1 MNRFRERGAVMHGIP
16 LLFENNSDDKIRYK
30 SYLKQKVCVYKDFP
44 HVINTTSLLNL
55 IKFIN
60 FLEVTD
66 PYRLPIKIEFVATD
80 FADKLS
86 LTLFECICHYIVTSL
101 KRRATISLKL
111 SKASIWT
118 SGRDSSPIFLLTSG
132 KSEHL
137 CKFLQ
142 KFELEI
148 YNQHYRRYVRSAD
161 AVNSSYLSR
170 IFDDIVDFQL
180 VFNIS
185 KHCREAI
192 AEVIVELVGNACD
205 HTNSDCLLD
214 IDIAPNY
221 YKKDVIGEYFG
232 INISIVN
239 FSKKLFYDDIFE
251 KLVISDFG
259 QTPGRYKQ
267 LQEAFNNHQ
276 AFFDSPQ
283 YNDRDFSIVA
293 AFQHKISGRADNNIT
308 GGTGLTKLIKGLEEQ
323 SDAYNCYM
331 MSGARKFFFRSHY
344 LEYND
349 EQWIG
354 FNSNNDF
361 FISHPALNCSLIAIS
376 IFQEPHSI

>member
-1 MNRFRERGAVMHGIP
+1 MHGIP

-239 FSKKLFYDDIFE
+239 FSK
-251 KLVISDFG
+251 
-259 QTPGRYKQ
+259 
-267 LQEAFNNHQ
+267 N
-276 AFFDSPQ
+276 FF
-283 YNDRDFSIVA
+283 
-293 AFQHKISGRADNNIT
+293 
-308 GGTGLTKLIKGLEEQ
+308 
-323 SDAYNCYM
+323 M
-331 MSGARKFFFRSHY
+331 MIY
-344 LEYND
+344 LKN
-349 EQWIG
+349 
-354 FNSNNDF
+354 
-361 FISHPALNCSLIAIS
+361 
-376 IFQEPHSI
+376 